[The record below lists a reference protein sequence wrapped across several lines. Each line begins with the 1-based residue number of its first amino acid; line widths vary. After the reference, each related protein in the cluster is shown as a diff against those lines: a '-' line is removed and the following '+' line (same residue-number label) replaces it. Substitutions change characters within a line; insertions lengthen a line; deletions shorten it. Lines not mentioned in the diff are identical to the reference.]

1 MGKISNIHYKA
12 IVTQTLTVPGYLLC
26 AELPTQRKR
35 GEAVD
40 TLYCIKSILCRTL
53 RAIASNPLLM
63 LIALIGIGRLVA

>member
-1 MGKISNIHYKA
+1 MSGH
-12 IVTQTLTVPGYLLC
+12 LPC
-26 AELPTQRKR
+26 AELQTQRKG

-40 TLYCIKSILCRTL
+40 TLYCIKSVLCKTL

>member
-1 MGKISNIHYKA
+1 MDRIDNIQHKTIA
-12 IVTQTLTVPGYLLC
+12 TQTLTVSGHLPC
-26 AELPTQRKR
+26 AELPTQRKG

-53 RAIASNPLLM
+53 RAIGSNPLLM